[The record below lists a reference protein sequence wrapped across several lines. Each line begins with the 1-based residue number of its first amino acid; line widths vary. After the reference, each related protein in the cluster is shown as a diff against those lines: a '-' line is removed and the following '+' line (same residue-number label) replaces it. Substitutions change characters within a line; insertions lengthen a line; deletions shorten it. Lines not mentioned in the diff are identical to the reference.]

1 MRVFAH
7 RLQLQASYEARNRE
21 ALAMESTIA
30 ELGAKLKSS
39 QQGADEMRSLVARA
53 ETELERMRAQL
64 KRASDELDAA
74 NAQHARAVSIRT
86 NWSARRSRL
95 SDARFYE
102 SSCFCSMSINT
113 RICSANQITV
123 NPQPQVTLT

>member
-1 MRVFAH
+1 
-7 RLQLQASYEARNRE
+7 
-21 ALAMESTIA
+21 MESTIA

-74 NAQHARAVSIRT
+74 NAQHARAVSIRA
-86 NWSARRSRL
+86 NWSTRRS
-95 SDARFYE
+95 SDFLTLGFELLLYE
-102 SSCFCSMSINT
+102 H
-113 RICSANQITV
+113 
-123 NPQPQVTLT
+123 